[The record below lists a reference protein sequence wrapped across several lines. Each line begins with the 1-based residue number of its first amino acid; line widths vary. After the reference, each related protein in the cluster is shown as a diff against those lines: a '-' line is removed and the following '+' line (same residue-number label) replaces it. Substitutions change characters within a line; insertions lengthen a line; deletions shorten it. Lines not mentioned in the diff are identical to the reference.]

1 MLLAR
6 NRENADRWTDG
17 EQTQRHRKTNVGVK
31 CNCKNEVKR
40 KTQKGKLK
48 TKMLFINFTIIY

>member
-6 NRENADRWTDG
+6 NREK

-31 CNCKNEVKR
+31 CNCKKR
-40 KTQKGKLK
+40 GYTENAKGKTQNQNA
-48 TKMLFINFTIIY
+48 FH